1 MCAKQIFNNNSD
13 LSIENPNKLKIAC
26 VISEWHNEIT
36 EKLFDGAKS
45 TLIKNG
51 ILEKNIAKINVPGSF
66 ELIFACK
73 NLIDKNF
80 DAVIA
85 IGCIIQGETRHFEF
99 VSNAVIDGIKDLN
112 IISDIPV
119 ILCVSTDDNINQSI
133 DRSGGKY
140 NKGEDSAIAALKM
153 IKLDR
158 KSTRLNSS
166 HQ

>member
-36 EKLFDGAKS
+36 EKLFDGAKN

-51 ILEKNIAKINVPGSF
+51 ILEKNISKINVPGSF
-66 ELIFACK
+66 ELVFACK

-153 IKLDR
+153 IKF
-158 KSTRLNSS
+158 N
-166 HQ
+166 Q

>member
-36 EKLFDGAKS
+36 EKLFDGAKN

-51 ILEKNIAKINVPGSF
+51 ILEKNISKINVPGSF
-66 ELIFACK
+66 ELVFACK

-112 IISDIPV
+112 IISDIPI

-153 IKLDR
+153 IKF
-158 KSTRLNSS
+158 N
-166 HQ
+166 Q

>member
-1 MCAKQIFNNNSD
+1 MCAKQILKYNTD

-26 VISEWHNEIT
+26 VISEWHSEIT
-36 EKLFDGAKS
+36 EKLFDGAKN

-51 ILEKNIAKINVPGSF
+51 ILEKNISKIHVPGSF
-66 ELIFACK
+66 ELVFACK

-119 ILCVSTDDNINQSI
+119 ILCVSTDNNINQSI

-153 IKLDR
+153 IKF
-158 KSTRLNSS
+158 N
-166 HQ
+166 Q

>member
-1 MCAKQIFNNNSD
+1 MCAKQIFNNNTD

-26 VISEWHNEIT
+26 VISDWHNEIT
-36 EKLFDGAKS
+36 EKLFNGAKN

-66 ELIFACK
+66 ELVFACK

-112 IISDIPV
+112 IISDIPI
-119 ILCVSTDDNINQSI
+119 ILCISTDDNINQSI

-153 IKLDR
+153 IKF
-158 KSTRLNSS
+158 N
-166 HQ
+166 Q

>member
-13 LSIENPNKLKIAC
+13 FSIENANKLKIAC
-26 VISEWHNEIT
+26 VISEWHNKIT
-36 EKLFDGAKS
+36 EKLFDGAKN

-153 IKLDR
+153 IKF
-158 KSTRLNSS
+158 N
-166 HQ
+166 Q